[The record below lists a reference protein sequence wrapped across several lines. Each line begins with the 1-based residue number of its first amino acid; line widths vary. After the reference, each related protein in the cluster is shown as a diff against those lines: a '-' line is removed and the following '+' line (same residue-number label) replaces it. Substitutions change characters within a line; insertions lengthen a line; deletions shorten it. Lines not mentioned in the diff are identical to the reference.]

1 MSTFKDMVEADI
13 EGVFINLEEFGDTH
27 TWNGGRGTG
36 ASYEIKAVLDDDVLI
51 KQYTSQFE
59 FFGQD
64 IHMLFSPAKGF
75 KKKPKN
81 GDAVHLDGNLYTV
94 DRIEEDMGMYA
105 IFLTRGKS

>member
-1 MSTFKDMVEADI
+1 MSAFKDMVAVDI
-13 EGVFINLEEFGDTH
+13 EGVFINLDEFADTH
-27 TWNGGRGTG
+27 TWNDGSGPT
-36 ASYEIKAVLDDDVLI
+36 YQIKAVLDDDVLI
-51 KQYTSQFE
+51 RQYTSQFE

-64 IHMLFSPAKGF
+64 IHMIYSPAAGF

-105 IFLTRGKS
+105 LFLTRGKR